1 MKSPLRPETDYET
14 LVTEI
19 EGTAP
24 DQLFC
29 ACEPEAASALLAAL
43 AESDL
48 STIPL
53 LGAELNW
60 ADQLLD
66 LAGAA
71 ADGIYVISG
80 AAEPSEASSALADR
94 YEERF
99 GAAPHSPYFATA
111 YDAYQLLLDA
121 LLAVGTLDDAR
132 ALRID
137 RTALNA
143 EIRQHERLRRRH
155 RHHPL

>member
-1 MKSPLRPETDYET
+1 MS
-14 LVTEI
+14 EI
-19 EGTAP
+19 EAAAP

-80 AAEPSEASSALADR
+80 AAEPSEASANLAGPLR
-94 YEERF
+94 
-99 GAAPHSPYFATA
+99 
-111 YDAYQLLLDA
+111 
-121 LLAVGTLDDAR
+121 R
-132 ALRID
+132 ALRRCAPFPPISATPTMPTNSSWMLSWPSAVLED
-137 RTALNA
+137 
-143 EIRQHERLRRRH
+143 ERRLAH
-155 RHHPL
+155 